1 MVGSGGSGGGN
12 YLNKVKQI
20 EMPDCPE
27 RIVFERRRKKW
38 KKHYK
43 FEEYFL
49 KFTHRHTFTQTLARS
64 LERRTFSIFQYKSYL
79 SSIKFKQ
86 IGSIF
91 RINNVKLLLLFLAH
105 FTATKRRGRR
115 RGRSARR
122 RYKSLIFNR
131 KTGSNEMLVTW
142 KNLKSNRKQNK

>member
-1 MVGSGGSGGGN
+1 MVGSGGNGGGN

-27 RIVFERRRKKW
+27 RIVYERRRRRRKSGKSITNS
-38 KKHYK
+38 KNI
-43 FEEYFL
+43 FSNL
-49 KFTHRHTFTQTLARS
+49 LTDTQTHSFARTS
-64 LERRTFSIFQYKSYL
+64 ARALRIFQHKSYL

-105 FTATKRRGRR
+105 FTTTKTTKEGRCI
-115 RGRSARR
+115 RR